1 LTKNV
6 YILHWRSFYNLSN
19 KMQIKDISL
28 SAVVAGFVAV
38 LVGFASSVA
47 IVLQAAAAAG
57 ATQDIMASWLLA
69 LGIGMAATCIGL
81 SWYYKAPIITAWS
94 TPGAALLAGSLQG
107 LTINEAVGVF
117 IFTATLGVFIGIS
130 GWFDRL
136 TRLIP
141 LPLASAMLA
150 GILLQFGLSI
160 FTSLHTQLLLVGIM
174 CISYLLAKRLLP
186 RYAILLVLLSGVV
199 TVLLQGQF
207 DYSTVS
213 LSLTTPVWVTP
224 HWTLSA
230 LLGVGLPLL
239 LVTMAS
245 QNIPGVA
252 VIRTS
257 GYQTP
262 VSPLICS
269 TALSTLL
276 LAPWGAFSINL
287 AAITAAICTGT
298 EAHPDKDK
306 RYIAGIAAGICYLLA
321 GLAGATV
328 VALFAAF
335 PQEMIAALAGLA
347 LLGTIGANL
356 AVATAEGE
364 HREAAVITLLVTASG
379 VSFFGVAAAFWGII
393 AGGCTLALVN
403 GLKRGP

>member
-1 LTKNV
+1 ML
-6 YILHWRSFYNLSN
+6 L
-19 KMQIKDISL
+19 KDLSL

-47 IVLQAAAAAG
+47 IVLQAATAAG
-57 ATQDIMASWLLA
+57 ASQDIMASWLLA

-81 SWYYKAPIITAWS
+81 SWYYKAPVITAWS
-94 TPGAALLAGSLQG
+94 TPGAALLASSLQG
-107 LTINEAVGVF
+107 LTIHEATAVF
-117 IFTATLGVFIGIS
+117 IFTAALGVIIGLT
-130 GWFDRL
+130 GWFDKL

-150 GILLQFGLSI
+150 GILLQFGLTI
-160 FTSLHTQLLLVGIM
+160 FTSLQQQLLLVGLM
-174 CISYLLAKRLLP
+174 CLSYLLAKRFSP
-186 RYAILLVLLSGVV
+186 RYAILWVLVTGLA

-207 DYSTVS
+207 DYRAVT
-213 LSLTTPVWVTP
+213 LSLTTPVWITP
-224 HWTLSA
+224 HWSLSA

-252 VIRTS
+252 VIRSS

-262 VSPLICS
+262 VSPLISS
-269 TALSTLL
+269 TAVATLL

-287 AAITAAICTGT
+287 AAITAAICTGA

-306 RYIAGIAAGICYLLA
+306 RYIAGIAAGVFYLLF

-335 PQEMIAALAGLA
+335 PGEMIAALAGLA

-364 HREAAVITLLVTASG
+364 HREAAIITLLVTASG
-379 VSFFGVAAAFWGII
+379 VSFLGIAAAFWGIV
-393 AGGCTLALVN
+393 AGAISLLLLN
-403 GLKRGP
+403 SRRR

>member
-1 LTKNV
+1 ML
-6 YILHWRSFYNLSN
+6 
-19 KMQIKDISL
+19 IKDLSL

-47 IVLQAAAAAG
+47 IVLQAAAASG
-57 ATQDIMASWLLA
+57 ATQDMMASWLLA

-81 SWYYKAPIITAWS
+81 SWYYKAPVITAWS
-94 TPGAALLAGSLQG
+94 TPGAALLATSLQG
-107 LTINEAVGVF
+107 LTIHEATAVF
-117 IFTATLGVFIGIS
+117 IFTAALGVIIGVT
-130 GWFDRL
+130 GWFDKL

-150 GILLQFGLSI
+150 GILLQFGLNI
-160 FTSLHTQLLLVGIM
+160 FASLQHQLLLVGLM
-174 CISYLLAKRLLP
+174 CVSYLLAKRLSP
-186 RYAILLVLLSGVV
+186 RYAILWVLVTGLAG
-199 TVLLQGQF
+199 VLLQGQF
-207 DYSTVS
+207 DYRAVT
-213 LSLTTPVWVTP
+213 LSLTTPVWITP
-224 HWTLSA
+224 HWSLSA

-252 VIRTS
+252 VLRSS

-262 VSPLICS
+262 VSPLISS
-269 TALSTLL
+269 TAVATLV

-287 AAITAAICTGT
+287 AAITAAICTGA

-306 RYIAGIAAGICYLLA
+306 RYIAGIAAGVFYLLF

-335 PQEMIAALAGLA
+335 PGEMIAALAGLA

-356 AVATAEGE
+356 AAATAEGE
-364 HREAAVITLLVTASG
+364 HREAAIITLLVTASG
-379 VSFFGVAAAFWGII
+379 VSFFGIAAAFWGIV
-393 AGGCTLALVN
+393 AGAISLLLLN
-403 GLKRGP
+403 RRRR

>member
-1 LTKNV
+1 
-6 YILHWRSFYNLSN
+6 
-19 KMQIKDISL
+19 MQINDISL
-28 SAVVAGFVAV
+28 SAIVAGFVAV

-57 ATQDIMASWLLA
+57 ATLDIMASWLLA

-81 SWYYKAPIITAWS
+81 SWYYKAPVITAWS
-94 TPGAALLAGSLQG
+94 TPGAALLATSLQG

-117 IFTATLGVFIGIS
+117 IFTAALGLIIGLS
-130 GWFDRL
+130 GWFDKL

-160 FTSLHTQLLLVGIM
+160 FTSLQSQLLLVGLM
-174 CISYLLAKRLLP
+174 CISYLLAKRFMP
-186 RYAILLVLLSGVV
+186 RYAILWVLLTGLLCVV
-199 TVLLQGQF
+199 TQGQF
-207 DYSTVS
+207 NYSAVT

-224 HWTLSA
+224 HWSLSA

-262 VSPLICS
+262 VSPLISS

-287 AAITAAICTGT
+287 AAITGAICTGT

-306 RYIAGIAAGICYLLA
+306 RYIAGIAAGVFYLLA
-321 GLAGATV
+321 GFAGATV

-335 PQEMIAALAGLA
+335 PTEMIAALAGLA

-356 AVATAEGE
+356 AIATAEGE
-364 HREAAVITLLVTASG
+364 YREAAVITLLVTASG

-393 AGGCTLALVN
+393 AGGLTVLLVN
-403 GLKRGP
+403 SLHRSN